1 MGSFKIFTFQC
12 YLECVRTARLEV
24 ERTEPPVLQLSNK
37 VLGTD
42 TLSQVEFPL
51 PVEAQDVL
59 EDPRWSVEIEL
70 STDEAEGVTKRED
83 LRYIKRNIV
92 LRCSDVY
99 NNNNLTLSS
108 CISEPLKSAIRK
120 FINGVPFY
128 LMDAAAHIQNHYAFI
143 EAGLICAWIWRI

>member
-1 MGSFKIFTFQC
+1 M
-12 YLECVRTARLEV
+12 
-24 ERTEPPVLQLSNK
+24 
-37 VLGTD
+37 
-42 TLSQVEFPL
+42 EFPL

-59 EDPRWSVEIEL
+59 EDPRRSVEIEL

-83 LRYIKRNIV
+83 LRYIK
-92 LRCSDVY
+92 RCSDVY

-128 LMDAAAHIQNHYAFI
+128 LMDCTAHIQNHYALI
-143 EAGLICAWIWRI
+143 EAGMSCA